1 MARFAEVRHEIWIA
15 APASTVK
22 AQFADLRHHMAANV
36 HPKLR
41 FRLLEEGPGRM
52 RYEQTVRLLGLAQ
65 RDVFERRMG
74 ADTIV
79 DTAVEGF
86 NQGGSLAFR
95 FVPAPEPEPERGR
108 PGTLVEIVVRLPLPG
123 PLAWLK
129 PLLAWQVMR
138 ELRQA
143 AAEDKRDI
151 EGGYRP
157 QALQAAA

>member
-15 APASTVK
+15 AQASTVK

-65 RDVFERRMG
+65 RDVFERRIG

-79 DTAVEGF
+79 DTSVEGF

-95 FVPAPEPEPERGR
+95 FVPAPQQGQ
-108 PGTLVEIVVRLPLPG
+108 PGTWVEIVVRLPLPA
-123 PLAWLK
+123 PLAWLR

-151 EGGYRP
+151 EGGYTP
-157 QALQAAA
+157 QTLQAAA